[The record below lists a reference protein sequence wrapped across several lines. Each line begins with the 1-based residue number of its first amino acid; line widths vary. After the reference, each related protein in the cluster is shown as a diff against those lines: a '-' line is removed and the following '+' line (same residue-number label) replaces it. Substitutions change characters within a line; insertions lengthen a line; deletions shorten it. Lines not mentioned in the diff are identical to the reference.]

1 MTIANTD
8 AQLHSIVER
17 IVKLTED
24 KRAASADIAE
34 IKKEAKSAGYDVK
47 ALNLVVKRVMEDEG
61 QRRERE
67 EMEAVAASME
77 AALGEFGSS
86 PLGDA
91 AIKRA
96 RAAA

>member
-1 MTIANTD
+1 MAIANTD
-8 AQLHSIVER
+8 AQLRSIVER

-24 KRAASADIAE
+24 KRGLAADIAE
-34 IKKEAKSAGYDVK
+34 IKKEAKAAGYDVK
-47 ALNLVVKRVMEDEG
+47 ALNLVVKHAMEDAT

-67 EMEAVAASME
+67 EMEAIAASME

-96 RAAA
+96 RADA